1 MIIVNSHKK
10 LQITIIIIVVI
21 IVIVI
26 IIPMVTTVA
35 AAGLGPCPPGDQQAG
50 RAASEECLRRR
61 GERGI

>member
-10 LQITIIIIVVI
+10 LQITIIIVVI